1 MTVFNVLATSPSVA
15 RDEALCPNAIFSAFL
30 RAARRHPGD
39 RRHPLSF
46 APAAVLHLE
55 APRGLRDGPQQAGSA
70 LRNGA
75 GPTEPLPG
83 PAKHRQPR
91 AYRRSPVRGSSP
103 GKKPPEG
110 GQPLSGSCGALRP
123 PQPPVTGRRPG
134 PGPSAPP
141 PQPLPGPCRPPTEP
155 CGAAPNPP
163 PPAAATHP
171 VAAGRAPFVP
181 HQARA
186 APARSALHFRHGA
199 TALLQPAGSRV
210 GKGRW
215 GLRCSPLSPRQAPD
229 FAASRWG

>member
-1 MTVFNVLATSPSVA
+1 MTTFNLLL
-15 RDEALCPNAIFSAFL
+15 RPNTIFSAFL
-30 RAARRHPGD
+30 RAARRHPGG
-39 RRHPLSF
+39 RQHPLSF
-46 APAAVLHLE
+46 APAAVLRLE

-141 PQPLPGPCRPPTEP
+141 PQPLPRPCRPPTEP
-155 CGAAPNPP
+155 CGASPSPP
-163 PPAAATHP
+163 PPPLTRSPPAALPLFPTRRGQRLRAPLCTFDTEP
-171 VAAGRAPFVP
+171 PPSSSPRVAALERVVGGCA
-181 HQARA
+181 AR
-186 APARSALHFRHGA
+186 L
-199 TALLQPAGSRV
+199 
-210 GKGRW
+210 
-215 GLRCSPLSPRQAPD
+215 
-229 FAASRWG
+229 

>member
-163 PPAAATHP
+163 PPPPPLTRSPPAALPLFPTRRGQRLRAPLCTFDTEP
-171 VAAGRAPFVP
+171 PPSSSPRVAALERVVGGCA
-181 HQARA
+181 AR
-186 APARSALHFRHGA
+186 L
-199 TALLQPAGSRV
+199 
-210 GKGRW
+210 
-215 GLRCSPLSPRQAPD
+215 
-229 FAASRWG
+229 